1 MAETSQGGSAR
12 FCGQCGAPLLPDAKF
27 CANCGAT
34 VQPGAAPA
42 ASRTAAAPHAKSN
55 SKLWLALVAAVVLIG
70 LIAVIVLVS
79 QPKPATVST
88 AAIPTAAVP
97 QDIPYPSVARVTPA
111 QAHGSVNSGQA
122 IIIDVRDAESYNQAH
137 IEGAISMPES
147 ELPARIDELP
157 QDQQIFTYCT

>member
-1 MAETSQGGSAR
+1 MPDYAQVTWQVARRMVAARERRRFWQTALSMNCTAVRQAARCILYHGGNRFMAETSQGGSAR

-42 ASRTAAAPHAKSN
+42 ASRTAAAPQAKSN

-97 QDIPYPSVARVTPA
+97 QDIPYPSVARATPA
-111 QAHGSVNSGQA
+111 QAHG
-122 IIIDVRDAESYNQAH
+122 
-137 IEGAISMPES
+137 
-147 ELPARIDELP
+147 
-157 QDQQIFTYCT
+157 